1 MTSRH
6 IDRQFVI
13 CLHLHIV
20 LGLAELATMLHV
32 IIVMVSYNVQTLIQR
47 NAADDL
53 GFLLLHD
60 ILKIFYVLLGL
71 DSQRLKTTTKV
82 NRIDLFLDLINKL
95 YE

>member
-13 CLHLHIV
+13 CLHLQIV

-32 IIVMVSYNVQTLIQR
+32 IIVMVSYNVETLIQR

-60 ILKIFYVLLGL
+60 ILDLLCVVGPRFATTQNY
-71 DSQRLKTTTKV
+71 DKSQSYRFV
-82 NRIDLFLDLINKL
+82 FRSDQ
-95 YE
+95 

>member
-1 MTSRH
+1 M
-6 IDRQFVI
+6 
-13 CLHLHIV
+13 

-60 ILKIFYVLLGL
+60 IFCVVGPRFATTQNYDK
-71 DSQRLKTTTKV
+71 SQS
-82 NRIDLFLDLINKL
+82 
-95 YE
+95 

>member
-1 MTSRH
+1 M
-6 IDRQFVI
+6 
-13 CLHLHIV
+13 

-60 ILKIFYVLLGL
+60 IFYVLLGL